1 MGEPAFE
8 YRRLSPDALSRD
20 APEEGRLR
28 SRPIDTGNTKEAV
41 TMDKVTIDV
50 TTQAAEPIRE
60 ATWETIELRR
70 TIARA
75 REEVARLALSP
86 PELETVNGS
95 LDAAAREAA
104 ATRPDRYEVGEHL
117 GAAARVLKDAG
128 ALVGAGSAL
137 FQALLRA
144 TEVLGPAGLA
154 TVGAIL

>member
-1 MGEPAFE
+1 MDE
-8 YRRLSPDALSRD
+8 
-20 APEEGRLR
+20 
-28 SRPIDTGNTKEAV
+28 V
-41 TMDKVTIDV
+41 TFDV
-50 TTQAAEPIRE
+50 ETQTAAGIRE

-75 REEVARLALSP
+75 REEVARLGLSP
-86 PELETVNGS
+86 TELETVNGS

-104 ATRPDRYEVGEHL
+104 TTRPDRYEVGEHL

-128 ALVGAGSAL
+128 ALDGAGAAL
-137 FQALLRA
+137 FQALRRA